1 MKKLVLFFI
10 VTASLMG
17 CTSSEPKTSKED
29 ANIAL
34 FKENATIVKTLL
46 DGFVKND
53 FSQDDLFS
61 DTAKFDGPGL
71 GAVVLNKTSNL
82 AALKILR
89 DLDAEVSYSDLQFFP
104 AVDSI
109 TFKPDGNVRVFA
121 KWSGTGKN
129 GATVK
134 NKYFGIF
141 VFNTDHKVIY
151 VDEYQDMTGII
162 QALTAPKK

>member
-1 MKKLVLFFI
+1 MC
-10 VTASLMG
+10 
-17 CTSSEPKTSKED
+17 CTSPELKTSKED
-29 ANIAL
+29 ANIAI
-34 FKENATIVKTLL
+34 FKENAKIVKTLL

-53 FSQDDLFS
+53 FSQSDLFS

-71 GAVVLNKTSNL
+71 GTVILNKTSNL

-121 KWSGTGKN
+121 KWTGTGKN

-134 NKYFGIF
+134 KKYFAIF
-141 VFNTDHKVIY
+141 EFNTDHKVIY
-151 VDEYQDMTGII
+151 ADEYQDMTGII
-162 QALTAPKK
+162 QALTAPQKK